1 MNDISTPTPD
11 AFGMEPDDL
20 DGYTIE
26 QLSDY
31 LDSGRTPVNPEI
43 ESSPGCRIALDALWR
58 LRQLS
63 PELLAADTRAE
74 PEADESWV
82 QSILSGIT
90 LDARAGRRI
99 PIPSP
104 EVGADLGITEGA
116 VRGMVRAA
124 ESDVAG
130 VLIGRVRIDGDPT
143 EPGQP
148 ATVCA
153 EVSVAHGREI
163 PSAVDHLRAAIA
175 SRLADHALLNLSGID
190 IVVHDL
196 HGVPSSLGGRRGDG
210 IGTESEEH

>member
-1 MNDISTPTPD
+1 MNDLNSPTPD
-11 AFGMEPDDL
+11 GLGMEPDDL

-31 LDSGRTPVNPEI
+31 LDSGRMPANPEI
-43 ESSPGCRIALDALWR
+43 ESSPGCRIALDALQR

-82 QSILSGIT
+82 RSILAGIS

-104 EVGADLGITEGA
+104 EPAADLGITEGA

-124 ESDVAG
+124 ENDVAG

-143 EPGQP
+143 DASLPV
-148 ATVCA
+148 TICA
-153 EVSVAHGREI
+153 EVSVAHGIEI
-163 PSAVDHLRAAIA
+163 PNVVGQLREAID
-175 SRLADHALLNLSGID
+175 SRLAAHALLNLAGID
-190 IVVHDL
+190 IVVQDV
-196 HGVPSSLGGRRGDG
+196 HGVPSSFGGRRGDG
-210 IGTESEEH
+210 IETESEEH